1 MYQMLIADDDQF
13 VLDGLKE
20 EIDWKKYNIY
30 AVECCTNG
38 KQALEILKQQQ
49 IDIILTDIR
58 MPGVDGL
65 ELTKAAMEQN
75 PEICVVIM
83 SGHSEFEYAHTA
95 IRLGVYDYLLK
106 PITLDA
112 IDSLFMRLTKELE
125 NTQKQLAG
133 VQAKLHN
140 EQFTSK
146 APAHIVQNQRDAAAK
161 LEEKIQMLEQS
172 LAEMAG

>member
-1 MYQMLIADDDQF
+1 MFEPWQS
-13 VLDGLKE
+13 
-20 EIDWKKYNIY
+20 
-30 AVECCTNG
+30 T
-38 KQALEILKQQQ
+38 
-49 IDIILTDIR
+49 IR
-58 MPGVDGL
+58 FASFISSRRGRYLPGL
-65 ELTKAAMEQN
+65 EAEKA
-75 PEICVVIM
+75 
-83 SGHSEFEYAHTA
+83 
-95 IRLGVYDYLLK
+95 
-106 PITLDA
+106 
-112 IDSLFMRLTKELE
+112 RLTKELE

>member
-1 MYQMLIADDDQF
+1 M
-13 VLDGLKE
+13 
-20 EIDWKKYNIY
+20 
-30 AVECCTNG
+30 ECCTNG

-112 IDSLFMRLTKELE
+112 IDSLFMRLTKELDKE
-125 NTQKQLAG
+125 AEVSNRKMDHWKPTLIQKYFQDLLNRKW
-133 VQAKLHN
+133 QYRPRLWH
-140 EQFTSK
+140 
-146 APAHIVQNQRDAAAK
+146 R
-161 LEEKIQMLEQS
+161 
-172 LAEMAG
+172 

>member
-58 MPGVDGL
+58 MPGKDGL
-65 ELTKAAMEQN
+65 YISSFVHNNFPDKTAAN
-75 PEICVVIM
+75 
-83 SGHSEFEYAHTA
+83 GHFPGAY
-95 IRLGVYDYLLK
+95 
-106 PITLDA
+106 
-112 IDSLFMRLTKELE
+112 
-125 NTQKQLAG
+125 
-133 VQAKLHN
+133 
-140 EQFTSK
+140 
-146 APAHIVQNQRDAAAK
+146 
-161 LEEKIQMLEQS
+161 
-172 LAEMAG
+172 

>member
-75 PEICVVIM
+75 PEICVVTM

-112 IDSLFMRLTKELE
+112 IDSLFMRLEKHPLFP
-125 NTQKQLAG
+125 QRPRCHPPLASLRG
-133 VQAKLHN
+133 GFHRQSFRLSHRLCRSVCARLC
-140 EQFTSK
+140 
-146 APAHIVQNQRDAAAK
+146 P
-161 LEEKIQMLEQS
+161 LEERLP
-172 LAEMAG
+172 LLV